1 MQNTVK
7 SRLTCIDEGSP
18 RPSRRTSLPRPS
30 GHTTTRL
37 LANPLSKSPVA
48 TRDGAS
54 ELGAAYRNRTDDL
67 RITRGTRR
75 GCARASCTDSTGDR
89 TDGTR
94 GTGII
99 RRPGPRTGPRPR
111 PCVPGI
117 LLLCVNAAD
126 DMDPRPRADRA
137 PGPTV
142 DLHAA
147 THTVRLADVRICR
160 RQSLT
165 GLPWCVG
172 VPVRRACRTGAV
184 PLAVELI
191 EGHGAG
197 GERGPRPGAP
207 GCRRARGP
215 GSGMAGLPAGCL
227 RSPGDPGPG
236 GRRQPGIIEQAG
248 FRQAA
253 GHP

>member
-1 MQNTVK
+1 MASGRGGLGSK
-7 SRLTCIDEGSP
+7 ITCSKITRNADIRS
-18 RPSRRTSLPRPS
+18 
-30 GHTTTRL
+30 TTRSTTVMVSVRII
-37 LANPLSKSPVA
+37 LSSW
-48 TRDGAS
+48 
-54 ELGAAYRNRTDDL
+54 ELPIVSAYRNRTDDL

-94 GTGII
+94 GAGII

-111 PCVPGI
+111 PCVPGM

-137 PGPTV
+137 PGLTV

-160 RQSLT
+160 RQGLP
-165 GLPWCVG
+165 GLPWCAG
-172 VPVRRACRTGAV
+172 VPVRRACRTGTV
-184 PLAVELI
+184 PLAWSRSRVTAQ
-191 EGHGAG
+191 GVNGSPAG
-197 GERGPRPGAP
+197 TP

-236 GRRQPGIIEQAG
+236 GGRQPGIIE
-248 FRQAA
+248 
-253 GHP
+253 